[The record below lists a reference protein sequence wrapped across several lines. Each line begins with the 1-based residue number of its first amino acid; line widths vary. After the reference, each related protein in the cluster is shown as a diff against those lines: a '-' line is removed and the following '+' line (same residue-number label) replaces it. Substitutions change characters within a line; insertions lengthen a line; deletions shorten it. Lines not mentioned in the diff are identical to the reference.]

1 MPERQI
7 PITGLPAHA
16 EYHEFHKESWHK
28 GIVVRNQT
36 TIRLRKHHLELIQ
49 NIAEQLPLYLSR
61 KMDLSRWEFGHAGIL
76 IRSLARVQLRDQLM
90 GDSAPPVKFVKRQ
103 PRTPDEVLACCF
115 QSAKRCEVDLDLDR
129 LRDTLLDI
137 LILLMEVI
145 ASLLKKDAEFCSDNK
160 KTLEQ
165 WVSHLPPYG
174 RFGCEGYLKHPS
186 DMNPQNEGAN

>member
-7 PITGLPAHA
+7 PITGILAHA

-36 TIRLRKHHLELIQ
+36 TIRLRRHHLELMQ
-49 NIAEQLPLYLSR
+49 SIAKQLPLYLSR
-61 KMDLSRWEFGHAGIL
+61 KIDLTRWEFGHAGIL
-76 IRSLARVQLRDQLM
+76 IRSLARVQLRDQLIECN
-90 GDSAPPVKFVKRQ
+90 APPVKFVKRQ

-137 LILLMEVI
+137 LLLPLEAITSV
-145 ASLLKKDAEFCSDNK
+145 LDQDAEFCLDNK

-165 WVSHLPPYG
+165 WQLSFTLSG
-174 RFGCEGYLKHPS
+174 RFGYESSK
-186 DMNPQNEGAN
+186 